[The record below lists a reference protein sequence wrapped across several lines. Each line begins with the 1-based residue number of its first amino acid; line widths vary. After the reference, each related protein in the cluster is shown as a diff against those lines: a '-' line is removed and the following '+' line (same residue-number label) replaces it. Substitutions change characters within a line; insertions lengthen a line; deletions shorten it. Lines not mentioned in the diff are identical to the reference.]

1 MRSLALFCEL
11 AMLLPV
17 TLAQPFVGV
26 ILWSWISFMNP
37 HQLVYG
43 GIALAI
49 PWALI
54 IFICT
59 ILGCF
64 IAREPKRFP
73 FNAVTC
79 LIMAFLVMI
88 SLTTV
93 VALGPTDQVM
103 AKYLTV
109 FKAFLFLLVTAALTT
124 GRERIHALVWIMA
137 LSLAYFGIKG
147 GAFTLLT
154 GGSSRVW
161 GPPNT
166 MISDNNQLAVGLLVA
181 VPLMNYLRSESKHAL
196 IRWGFAATM
205 VLTVFGVVGTYSRGA
220 LLALAAMSFVLW
232 WKTSNKLL
240 SGVVLLVLVG
250 GAIAFMP
257 ADWVERMHTIQ
268 NYQEDASA
276 QDRLQIWYTAW
287 VMATSR
293 PLTGAGFFAT
303 YTQPVVDMF
312 TPGTGWRAVHSI
324 WFEVLAEH
332 GFPTF
337 FVWVGIIIA
346 GVVYARRVVR
356 QATGVPGLEWCVHL
370 AKMSQASTLAY
381 VVGGSFLSL
390 SYWDYYFT
398 IVVMTSAV
406 YEHVKATLGQ
416 PEAARNATK
425 FGPSRL
431 ALSQSTRQA

>member
-17 TLAQPFVGV
+17 TLVQPFVGV

-43 GIALAI
+43 GIARAI

-59 ILGCF
+59 MLGCF

-79 LIMAFLVMI
+79 FIMAFLVMI

-93 VALGPTDQVM
+93 VALAPMDQVL

-109 FKAFLFLLVTAALTT
+109 FKAFLFLLMTAALTT
-124 GRERIHALVWIMA
+124 SRERIHALVWIMA

-147 GAFTLLT
+147 GAFTLLQ
-154 GGSSRVW
+154 GGSNRVW

-196 IRWGFAATM
+196 IRWGFAGTI

-220 LLALAAMSFVLW
+220 LLALSAMSLILW
-232 WKTSNKLL
+232 WKTSNKLM
-240 SGVVLLVLVG
+240 SGVVLLALVG

-257 ADWVERMHTIQ
+257 ADWVARMHTIQ
-268 NYQEDASA
+268 NYQEDGSA
-276 QDRLQIWYTAW
+276 QDRLQIWHTAW
-287 VMATSR
+287 VLATSR

-303 YTQPVVDMF
+303 YSQPIVDRF
-312 TPGTGWRAVHSI
+312 TPGTESRAVHSI
-324 WFEVLAEH
+324 WLEVLAEH

-337 FVWVGIIIA
+337 FIFVGIIIGGA
-346 GVVYARRVVR
+346 VYARRVIK
-356 QATGVPGLEWCVHL
+356 QATGVPGLEWCVQL
-370 AKMSQASTLAY
+370 AKMSQVSTVAY
-381 VVGGSFLSL
+381 IVGGSFLSL

-398 IVVMTSAV
+398 IVVVISAV
-406 YEHVKATLGQ
+406 YEHVKAALGQ
-416 PEAARNATK
+416 TETK
-425 FGPSRL
+425 FGPARL
-431 ALSQSTRQA
+431 ALTQLTRQA